1 MTAQIFCGS
10 AMVSQVGLPSP
21 TLYATTSLYA
31 AFTAVLEVIHMPG
44 ASAPEAG
51 ASGASLYQSTFA
63 SPALRSALKS
73 SVSSPPSP
81 LPSPGLT
88 GAPLDVAL
96 PSSLG
101 PATGFL
107 PPSSS
112 PFVTANTV
120 PPITSSAATAAPT
133 TSAGRPLKG
142 LRPPGGV
149 PGAPGAPGNWGGC
162 G

>member
-1 MTAQIFCGS
+1 
-10 AMVSQVGLPSP
+10 MVAQVGLPSP

-31 AFTAVLEVIHMPG
+31 AFTAALEVIHMPG

-88 GAPLDVAL
+88 GLPLDVAVAL
-96 PSSLG
+96 SSSLG

-107 PPSSS
+107 SPLSS
-112 PFVTANTV
+112 PLVTANTS

-149 PGAPGAPGNWGGC
+149 PGAPGAPGAPGNWGGWA